1 MSGYWEMILALVLYF
16 SALTALVIWSSRK
29 VHSSTDFIIGN
40 RSLNFWLT
48 AMAAHA
54 SDMSSWLFM
63 GYPAL
68 IFVGGLFNCWVAV
81 GLVFFMWLNWL
92 FVAPRLRTL
101 TGNWNCSTFSS
112 FLHYRYRDESGVLQL
127 SSALFCFLFYSV
139 YICAFL
145 TGLGILGQT
154 LFGLSY
160 SLSILIGTA
169 IVVGYVIMGG
179 FITLAWID
187 LVQGLFLLGVIFL
200 VPYVV
205 IQQLGGWEITVEQ
218 WIASG
223 VNLTVLPK
231 TGWDVF
237 SIFVMIFGWGLG
249 YFGQPHIITK
259 FMGIEHPEEI
269 SKSKNVGMA
278 WMILSLAGATL
289 VGLVGIS
296 LFGNQLQDPQMLF
309 IEMVKSSFSPF
320 FVGLILCAVLAAT
333 INVMSSQLL
342 ILSSIMTEDVY
353 KRFVKHT
360 PSPKRLLAISRICV
374 VIAALLAY
382 AIAYA
387 KLSTIYYLVQYA
399 WSGLGASFGPLVLV
413 ALYSNKVNK
422 YGAITAIVVGGITA
436 AVWPYFNSFF
446 PVQID
451 SLIPGFIFSFIGIY
465 AASYLTRHQDACNS
479 ISDAARRA
487 KGQRTK
493 TT

>member
-1 MSGYWEMILALVLYF
+1 VDELDDLDDLDELDYDISVFCPIRPSSPVRPVRQYSNRSRLCGAVLLKWIKIIGSFVMSNYWEMILALILYF
-16 SALTALVIWSSRK
+16 SALTTLVVWSSRK
-29 VHSSTDFIIGN
+29 VHSSSDFIIGN

-169 IVVGYVIMGG
+169 IVVGYVTMGG

-200 VPYVV
+200 VPHA
-205 IQQLGGWEITVEQ
+205 LH
-218 WIASG
+218 SG
-223 VNLTVLPK
+223 AK
-231 TGWDVF
+231 T
-237 SIFVMIFGWGLG
+237 
-249 YFGQPHIITK
+249 Q
-259 FMGIEHPEEI
+259 
-269 SKSKNVGMA
+269 
-278 WMILSLAGATL
+278 
-289 VGLVGIS
+289 
-296 LFGNQLQDPQMLF
+296 
-309 IEMVKSSFSPF
+309 SS
-320 FVGLILCAVLAAT
+320 C
-333 INVMSSQLL
+333 
-342 ILSSIMTEDVY
+342 
-353 KRFVKHT
+353 
-360 PSPKRLLAISRICV
+360 
-374 VIAALLAY
+374 
-382 AIAYA
+382 
-387 KLSTIYYLVQYA
+387 
-399 WSGLGASFGPLVLV
+399 
-413 ALYSNKVNK
+413 LYHWRN
-422 YGAITAIVVGGITA
+422 
-436 AVWPYFNSFF
+436 
-446 PVQID
+446 
-451 SLIPGFIFSFIGIY
+451 
-465 AASYLTRHQDACNS
+465 H
-479 ISDAARRA
+479 
-487 KGQRTK
+487 
-493 TT
+493 